1 VLLLK
6 PHEVIV
12 EAAETVGREYGG
24 WQGSGHGPDTVNT
37 GGAVVQ
43 TGRLMGGPGG
53 FDIFPNYPN
62 QFKFRN

>member
-1 VLLLK
+1 
-6 PHEVIV
+6 
-12 EAAETVGREYGG
+12 VGGKVVA
-24 WQGSGHGPDTVNT
+24 TVNT